1 MQGIVETPTFLRDVA
16 ESGMSQE
23 EHDAIIVAIARN
35 PMMGDPIPNT
45 GGARKARFR
54 GRGKGKSGGYRVVTF
69 YSGVDIPVFLLA
81 LVNKGE
87 RADLSRKEQNE
98 LRKELSAV
106 PDDYRAGVRARGAQS
121 RRRRSRP

>member
-1 MQGIVETPTFLRDVA
+1 MQGIIETPTFLRDVA

-23 EHDAIIVAIARN
+23 EHDEIVAAIARN
-35 PMMGDPIPNT
+35 PMIGDPIPNT

-81 LVNKGE
+81 LINKGE
-87 RADLSRKEQNE
+87 RADLSRQERNE
-98 LRKELSAV
+98 LRKELAAV
-106 PDDYRAGVRARGAQS
+106 PHDYRAGVARVARS